1 MVADSIRIAKKSSV
15 LQLLWPIFHDNQRL
29 TDETGLSKRIQAM
42 KFLMAIKLETF
53 SHKPVLVFLKVS

>member
-1 MVADSIRIAKKSSV
+1 MVLILK
-15 LQLLWPIFHDNQRL
+15 LLSFYLMFHLLVVVR